1 MIEIYQEENTPV
13 KAFLV
18 GFLDKNK
25 SEEHSLAELKGLV
38 KTLGMEV
45 CGEMVITNVK
55 PNPQYFLGTGK
66 TEEIVHQVKTL
77 DGECI
82 IFDVEI
88 SPTHQRNWEK
98 LANIPCFDRQEVIL
112 RIFESRAATRE
123 ATLQVELASLEYS
136 LPRLAHSYGDMAR
149 QRGGAFGSKGSGET
163 KLELDRRKIQEKIY
177 AIKKELEKVRKNRQT
192 QRKQREKIPL
202 PVCAL
207 VGYTNAGKSS
217 LLNVLTSSNVY
228 EKDELFA
235 TLDTSTRRL
244 TKDGKHSILMT
255 DTVGFIKNLPHT
267 LVDAFRSTLE
277 EAVIS
282 DVLVIVLD
290 SSSIDIEENYKTTTT
305 VLEEIGANKNK
316 RLIVLNKWD
325 LIDTFTQYRLKE
337 LFPQGI
343 CTSTKTK
350 QGMEELTNTIFEICM
365 ENQIKCFVPYENG
378 KIISLIKRECF
389 IISETNKDDGIDFT
403 VKTNPEIE
411 NLLKEFLI

>member
-18 GFLDKNK
+18 GIQDSKIKTSSCLT
-25 SEEHSLAELKGLV
+25 ELKGLV
-38 KTLGMEV
+38 KTLKMEV
-45 CGEMVITNVK
+45 GGEIVITRVD

-66 TEEIVHQVKTL
+66 VQEILEQVEETES
-77 DGECI
+77 ECI
-82 IFDVEI
+82 IFDFEI
-88 SPTHQRNWEK
+88 FPTHQRNWEK
-98 LANIPCFDRQEVIL
+98 ISNIPCFDRQEVIL
-112 RIFESRAATRE
+112 RIFESRAQTRE

-177 AIKKELEKVRKNRQT
+177 SIKKELEKVRKNRQT

-217 LLNVLTSSNVY
+217 LLNVLTCSDVY

-244 TKDGKHSILMT
+244 SKDGKFSILMT
-255 DTVGFIKNLPHT
+255 DTVGFIKNLPHN
-267 LVDAFRSTLE
+267 LIDAFRSTLE

-290 SSSIDIEENYKTTTT
+290 SSSDDVLENYQTTVN
-305 VLEEIGANKNK
+305 VLEEIGAEKNK

-325 LIDTFTQYRLKE
+325 LADSFQKMKLQEHFINA
-337 LFPQGI
+337 I

-350 QGMEELTNTIFEICM
+350 EGLEDLINRIFEICM
-365 ENQIKCFVPYENG
+365 ENQVQCFVPYENG

-389 IISETNKDDGIDFT
+389 IISETNQDTGILYNI
-403 VKTNPEIE
+403 KTNKEVE
-411 NLLKEFLI
+411 SVLREFLV

>member
-18 GFLDKNK
+18 GIQDNK
-25 SEEHSLAELKGLV
+25 IKTSSCLTELKGLV
-38 KTLGMEV
+38 KTLKMEV
-45 CGEMVITNVK
+45 GGEIVITRVD

-66 TEEIVHQVKTL
+66 VQEILEQVEETES
-77 DGECI
+77 ECI
-82 IFDVEI
+82 IFDFEI

-98 LANIPCFDRQEVIL
+98 ISNIPCFDRQEVIL
-112 RIFESRAATRE
+112 RIFESRAQTRE

-177 AIKKELEKVRKNRQT
+177 SIKKELEKVRKNRQT

-217 LLNVLTSSNVY
+217 LLNVLTCSDVY

-244 TKDGKHSILMT
+244 SKDGKFSILMT
-255 DTVGFIKNLPHT
+255 DTVGFIKNLPHN
-267 LVDAFRSTLE
+267 LIDAFRSTLE

-290 SSSIDIEENYKTTTT
+290 SSSDDVLENYQTTVN
-305 VLEEIGANKNK
+305 VLEEIGAEKNK

-325 LIDTFTQYRLKE
+325 LADSFQKMKLQE
-337 LFPQGI
+337 HFDNPI

-350 QGMEELTNTIFEICM
+350 EGLEVLINRIFEICM
-365 ENQIKCFVPYENG
+365 ENQVQCFVPYENG

-389 IISETNKDDGIDFT
+389 IISETSQETGILYNI
-403 VKTNPEIE
+403 KTNKEVE
-411 NLLKEFLI
+411 NILKEFFV

>member
-18 GFLDKNK
+18 GIQDNK
-25 SEEHSLAELKGLV
+25 IKTSSCLTELKGLV
-38 KTLGMEV
+38 KTLKMEV
-45 CGEMVITNVK
+45 GGEIVITRVD

-66 TEEIVHQVKTL
+66 VQEILEQVEETES
-77 DGECI
+77 ECI
-82 IFDVEI
+82 IFDFEI

-98 LANIPCFDRQEVIL
+98 ISNIPCFDRQEVIL
-112 RIFESRAATRE
+112 RIFESRAQTRE

-177 AIKKELEKVRKNRQT
+177 SIKKELEKVRKNRQT

-217 LLNVLTSSNVY
+217 LLNVLTCSDVY

-244 TKDGKHSILMT
+244 SKDGKFSILMT
-255 DTVGFIKNLPHT
+255 DTVGFIKNLPHN
-267 LVDAFRSTLE
+267 LIDAFRSTLE

-290 SSSIDIEENYKTTTT
+290 SSSDDVLENYQTTVN
-305 VLEEIGANKNK
+305 VLEEIGAEKNK

-325 LIDTFTQYRLKE
+325 LADSFQKMKLQE
-337 LFPQGI
+337 HFNNAI

-350 QGMEELTNTIFEICM
+350 EGLEDLINRIFEICM
-365 ENQIKCFVPYENG
+365 ENQVQCFVPYENG

-389 IISETNKDDGIDFT
+389 IISETNKDTGILYNI
-403 VKTNPEIE
+403 KTNKEVE
-411 NLLKEFLI
+411 SVLKDFLV

>member
-18 GFLDKNK
+18 GIQDNK
-25 SEEHSLAELKGLV
+25 IKTSSCLTELKGLV
-38 KTLGMEV
+38 KTLKMEV
-45 CGEMVITNVK
+45 GGEIVITRVD

-66 TEEIVHQVKTL
+66 VQEILEQVEETES
-77 DGECI
+77 ECI
-82 IFDVEI
+82 IFDFEI

-98 LANIPCFDRQEVIL
+98 ISNIPCFDRQEVIL
-112 RIFESRAATRE
+112 RIFESRAQTRE

-177 AIKKELEKVRKNRQT
+177 SIKKELEKVRKNRQT

-217 LLNVLTSSNVY
+217 LLNVLTCSDVY

-244 TKDGKHSILMT
+244 SKDGKFSILMT
-255 DTVGFIKNLPHT
+255 DTVGFIKNLPHN
-267 LVDAFRSTLE
+267 LIDAFRSTLE

-290 SSSIDIEENYKTTTT
+290 SSSDDVLENYQTTVN
-305 VLEEIGANKNK
+305 VLEEIGAEKNK

-325 LIDTFTQYRLKE
+325 LADSFQKMKLQE
-337 LFPQGI
+337 HFNNAI

-350 QGMEELTNTIFEICM
+350 EGLDDLVNRIFEICM
-365 ENQIKCFVPYENG
+365 ENQIQCFVPYENG

-389 IISETNKDDGIDFT
+389 IISETNKDDGIVFT
-403 VKTNPEIE
+403 VKTNPEVE
-411 NLLKEFLI
+411 NLLKDFLI

>member
-18 GFLDKNK
+18 GIQDNK
-25 SEEHSLAELKGLV
+25 IKTSSCLTELKGLV
-38 KTLGMEV
+38 KTLKMEV
-45 CGEMVITNVK
+45 GGEIVITRVD

-66 TEEIVHQVKTL
+66 VQEILEQVEETES
-77 DGECI
+77 ECI
-82 IFDVEI
+82 IFDFEI

-98 LANIPCFDRQEVIL
+98 ISNIPCFDRQEVIL
-112 RIFESRAATRE
+112 RIFESRAQTRE

-177 AIKKELEKVRKNRQT
+177 SIKKELEKVRKNRQT

-217 LLNVLTSSNVY
+217 LLNVLTCSDVY

-244 TKDGKHSILMT
+244 SKDGKFSILMT
-255 DTVGFIKNLPHT
+255 DTVGFIKNLPHN
-267 LVDAFRSTLE
+267 LIDAFRSTLE

-290 SSSIDIEENYKTTTT
+290 SSSDDVLENYQTTVN
-305 VLEEIGANKNK
+305 VLEEIGADKNK

-325 LIDTFTQYRLKE
+325 LADSFQKMKLQEHFNKA
-337 LFPQGI
+337 I

-350 QGMEELTNTIFEICM
+350 EGLEDLINRIFEICM
-365 ENQIKCFVPYENG
+365 ENQVQCFVPYENG

-389 IISETNKDDGIDFT
+389 IISETNKDDGIVFT

-411 NLLKEFLI
+411 NLLKDFFV

>member
-18 GFLDKNK
+18 GIQDNK
-25 SEEHSLAELKGLV
+25 IKTSSCLTELKGLV
-38 KTLGMEV
+38 KTLKMEV
-45 CGEMVITNVK
+45 GGEIVITRVE

-66 TEEIVHQVKTL
+66 VQEILEQVEETES
-77 DGECI
+77 ECI
-82 IFDVEI
+82 IFDFEI

-123 ATLQVELASLEYS
+123 ATLQVELASLEYF

-177 AIKKELEKVRKNRQT
+177 SIKKELEKVRKNRQT

-217 LLNVLTSSNVY
+217 LLNVLTCSDVY

-244 TKDGKHSILMT
+244 SKDGKFSILMT
-255 DTVGFIKNLPHT
+255 DTVGFIKNLPHN
-267 LVDAFRSTLE
+267 LIDAFRSTLE

-290 SSSIDIEENYKTTTT
+290 SSSDDVLENYQTTVN
-305 VLEEIGANKNK
+305 VLEEIGADKNK

-325 LIDTFTQYRLKE
+325 LADSFQKMKLQE
-337 LFPQGI
+337 HFNNAI

-350 QGMEELTNTIFEICM
+350 EGLDDLVNRIFEICM
-365 ENQIKCFVPYENG
+365 ENQIQCFVPYENG

-389 IISETNKDDGIDFT
+389 IISETNKDDGIVFT
-403 VKTNPEIE
+403 VKTNPEVE
-411 NLLKEFLI
+411 NLLKDFLI

>member
-1 MIEIYQEENTPV
+1 MIEIYEEENTPV

-18 GFLDKNK
+18 GIQDNK
-25 SEEHSLAELKGLV
+25 IKTSSCLTELKGLV
-38 KTLGMEV
+38 KTLKMEV
-45 CGEMVITNVK
+45 GGEIVITRVD

-66 TEEIVHQVKTL
+66 VQEILEQVEETES
-77 DGECI
+77 ECI
-82 IFDVEI
+82 IFDFEI

-98 LANIPCFDRQEVIL
+98 ISNIPCFDRQEVIL
-112 RIFESRAATRE
+112 RIFESRAQTRE

-177 AIKKELEKVRKNRQT
+177 SIKKELEKVRKNRQT

-217 LLNVLTSSNVY
+217 LLNVLTCSDVY

-244 TKDGKHSILMT
+244 SKDGKFSILMT
-255 DTVGFIKNLPHT
+255 DTVGFIKNLPHN
-267 LVDAFRSTLE
+267 LIDAFRSTLE

-290 SSSIDIEENYKTTTT
+290 SSSDDVLENYQTTVN
-305 VLEEIGANKNK
+305 VLEEIGAEKNK

-325 LIDTFTQYRLKE
+325 LADSFQKMKLQE
-337 LFPQGI
+337 HFNNAI

-350 QGMEELTNTIFEICM
+350 EGLEDLINRIFEICM
-365 ENQIKCFVPYENG
+365 ENQVQCFVPYENG

-389 IISETNKDDGIDFT
+389 IISETNQDTGILYNI
-403 VKTNPEIE
+403 KTNKEVE
-411 NLLKEFLI
+411 SVLKDFLV

>member
-18 GFLDKNK
+18 GIQDNK
-25 SEEHSLAELKGLV
+25 IKTSSCLTELKGLV
-38 KTLGMEV
+38 KTLKMEV
-45 CGEMVITNVK
+45 GGEILITRVD

-66 TEEIVHQVKTL
+66 VQEILEQVEETES
-77 DGECI
+77 ECI
-82 IFDVEI
+82 IFDFEI

-98 LANIPCFDRQEVIL
+98 ISNIPCFDRQEVIL
-112 RIFESRAATRE
+112 RIFESRAQTRE

-177 AIKKELEKVRKNRQT
+177 SIKKELEKVRKNRQT

-217 LLNVLTSSNVY
+217 LLNVLTCSDVY

-244 TKDGKHSILMT
+244 SKDGKFSILMT
-255 DTVGFIKNLPHT
+255 DTVGFIKNLPHN
-267 LVDAFRSTLE
+267 LIDAFRSTLE

-290 SSSIDIEENYKTTTT
+290 SSSDDVLENYQTTVN
-305 VLEEIGANKNK
+305 VLEEIGAEKNK

-325 LIDTFTQYRLKE
+325 LADSFQKMKLQE
-337 LFPQGI
+337 HFDNPI

-350 QGMEELTNTIFEICM
+350 EGLEDLINRIFEICM
-365 ENQIKCFVPYENG
+365 ENQVQCFVPYENG

-389 IISETNKDDGIDFT
+389 IISETNQETGILYNI
-403 VKTNPEIE
+403 KTNKEVE
-411 NLLKEFLI
+411 SVLREFLI

>member
-1 MIEIYQEENTPV
+1 
-13 KAFLV
+13 
-18 GFLDKNK
+18 
-25 SEEHSLAELKGLV
+25 
-38 KTLGMEV
+38 MEV
-45 CGEMVITNVK
+45 CGEILISKIN
-55 PNPQYFLGTGK
+55 PNPQYYLGTGK
-66 TEEIVHQVKTL
+66 TEEIIHQVETL

-82 IFDVEI
+82 IFDFEI

-177 AIKKELEKVRKNRQT
+177 SIKKELEKVRKNRQT

-350 QGMEELTNTIFEICM
+350 QGLEELTNTIFEICM

-389 IISETNKDDGIDFT
+389 IISETNKDDGIEFT

-411 NLLKEFLI
+411 NLLKDFLI

>member
-18 GFLDKNK
+18 GIQDNK
-25 SEEHSLAELKGLV
+25 IKTSSCLTELKGLV
-38 KTLGMEV
+38 KTLKMEV
-45 CGEMVITNVK
+45 GGEIVITRVD

-66 TEEIVHQVKTL
+66 VQEILEQVEETES
-77 DGECI
+77 ECI
-82 IFDVEI
+82 IFDFEI

-98 LANIPCFDRQEVIL
+98 ISNIPCFDRQEVIL
-112 RIFESRAATRE
+112 RIFESRAQTRE

-177 AIKKELEKVRKNRQT
+177 SIKKELEKVRKNRQT

-217 LLNVLTSSNVY
+217 LLNVLTCSDVY

-244 TKDGKHSILMT
+244 SKDGKFSILMT
-255 DTVGFIKNLPHT
+255 DTVGFIKNLPHS
-267 LVDAFRSTLE
+267 LIDAFRSTLE

-290 SSSIDIEENYKTTTT
+290 SSSDDVLENYQTTVN
-305 VLEEIGANKNK
+305 VLEEIGAEKNK

-325 LIDTFTQYRLKE
+325 LADSFQKMKLQE
-337 LFPQGI
+337 HFNNAI

-350 QGMEELTNTIFEICM
+350 DGLEDLINRIFEICM
-365 ENQIKCFVPYENG
+365 ENQVQCFVPYENG

-389 IISETNKDDGIDFT
+389 IISETNQDTGILYNI
-403 VKTNPEIE
+403 KTNKEVE
-411 NLLKEFLI
+411 SVLKDFLV

>member
-18 GFLDKNK
+18 GIQDNK
-25 SEEHSLAELKGLV
+25 IKTSSCLTELKGLV
-38 KTLGMEV
+38 KTLKMEV
-45 CGEMVITNVK
+45 GGEIVITRVD

-66 TEEIVHQVKTL
+66 VQEILEQVEETES
-77 DGECI
+77 ECI
-82 IFDVEI
+82 IFDFEI

-98 LANIPCFDRQEVIL
+98 ISNIPCFDRQEVIL
-112 RIFESRAATRE
+112 RIFESRAQTRE

-177 AIKKELEKVRKNRQT
+177 SIKKELEKVRKNRQT

-217 LLNVLTSSNVY
+217 LLNVLTCSDVY

-244 TKDGKHSILMT
+244 SKDGKFSILMT
-255 DTVGFIKNLPHT
+255 DTVGFIKNLPHN
-267 LVDAFRSTLE
+267 LIDAFRSTLE

-290 SSSIDIEENYKTTTT
+290 SSSDDVLENYQTTVN
-305 VLEEIGANKNK
+305 VLEEIGAEKNK

-325 LIDTFTQYRLKE
+325 LADSFQKMRLQE
-337 LFPQGI
+337 HFDNPI

-350 QGMEELTNTIFEICM
+350 EGLEDLINRIFEICM
-365 ENQIKCFVPYENG
+365 ENQVQCFVPYENG

-389 IISETNKDDGIDFT
+389 IISEINQETGILYNIKTNKE
-403 VKTNPEIE
+403 VESV
-411 NLLKEFLI
+411 LREFLV

>member
-18 GFLDKNK
+18 GIQEKGQAFDFCL
-25 SEEHSLAELKGLV
+25 SELKGLV

-66 TEEIVHQVKTL
+66 TEEIIHQVETL

-82 IFDVEI
+82 IFDFEI

-112 RIFESRAATRE
+112 RIFESRAATKE
-123 ATLQVELASLEYS
+123 ASLQVELANLEYS

-350 QGMEELTNTIFEICM
+350 QGLEELTNTIFEICM

-389 IISETNKDDGIDFT
+389 IISETNKDDGIEFT

-411 NLLKEFLI
+411 NLLKDFLI

>member
-1 MIEIYQEENTPV
+1 MIEIYEEENTPV

-18 GFLDKNK
+18 GIQEKGQAFDFCL
-25 SEEHSLAELKGLV
+25 SELKGLV

-82 IFDVEI
+82 IFDFEI

-112 RIFESRAATRE
+112 RIFESRAATKE
-123 ATLQVELASLEYS
+123 ASLQVELANLEYS

-290 SSSIDIEENYKTTTT
+290 SSSVDIEENYKTTTT

-350 QGMEELTNTIFEICM
+350 QGLEDLTNTIFEICM

-389 IISETNKDDGIDFT
+389 IISETNKDDGIEFT

-411 NLLKEFLI
+411 NLLKDFLI

>member
-25 SEEHSLAELKGLV
+25 SEEYSLAELKGLV

-45 CGEMVITNVK
+45 CGEILISKIN
-55 PNPQYFLGTGK
+55 PNPQYYLGTGK
-66 TEEIVHQVKTL
+66 TEEIIHQVETL

-82 IFDVEI
+82 IFDFEI

-177 AIKKELEKVRKNRQT
+177 SIKKELEKVRKNRQT

-217 LLNVLTSSNVY
+217 LLNVLTCSDVY

-350 QGMEELTNTIFEICM
+350 EGLEDLINRIFEICM
-365 ENQIKCFVPYENG
+365 ENQIQCFVPYENG

-389 IISETNKDDGIDFT
+389 IISETNKDDGIEFT

-411 NLLKEFLI
+411 NLLKDFLI

>member
-18 GFLDKNK
+18 GIQDNK
-25 SEEHSLAELKGLV
+25 IKTSSCLTELKGLV
-38 KTLGMEV
+38 KTLKMEV
-45 CGEMVITNVK
+45 GGEILITRVD

-66 TEEIVHQVKTL
+66 VQEILEQVEETES
-77 DGECI
+77 ECI
-82 IFDVEI
+82 IFDFEI

-98 LANIPCFDRQEVIL
+98 ISNIPCFDRQEVIL
-112 RIFESRAATRE
+112 RIFESRAQTRE

-177 AIKKELEKVRKNRQT
+177 SIKKELEKVRKNRQT

-217 LLNVLTSSNVY
+217 LLNVLTCSDVY

-244 TKDGKHSILMT
+244 SKDGKFSILMT
-255 DTVGFIKNLPHT
+255 DTVGFIKNLPHN
-267 LVDAFRSTLE
+267 LIDAFRSTLE

-290 SSSIDIEENYKTTTT
+290 SSSDDVLENYQTTVN
-305 VLEEIGANKNK
+305 VLEEIGAEKNK

-325 LIDTFTQYRLKE
+325 LADSFQKMRLQE
-337 LFPQGI
+337 HFDNPI

-350 QGMEELTNTIFEICM
+350 EGLEDLINRIFEICM
-365 ENQIKCFVPYENG
+365 ENQVQCFVPYENG

-389 IISETNKDDGIDFT
+389 IISETNQETGILYNI
-403 VKTNPEIE
+403 KTNKEVE
-411 NLLKEFLI
+411 SVLREFLI

>member
-18 GFLDKNK
+18 GIQDNK
-25 SEEHSLAELKGLV
+25 IKTSSCLTELKGLV
-38 KTLGMEV
+38 KTLKMEV
-45 CGEMVITNVK
+45 GGEIVITRVD

-66 TEEIVHQVKTL
+66 VQEILEQVEETES
-77 DGECI
+77 ECI
-82 IFDVEI
+82 IFDFEI

-98 LANIPCFDRQEVIL
+98 ISNIPCFDRQEVIL
-112 RIFESRAATRE
+112 RIFESRAQTRE

-177 AIKKELEKVRKNRQT
+177 SIKKELEKVRKNRQT

-217 LLNVLTSSNVY
+217 LLNVLTCSDVY

-244 TKDGKHSILMT
+244 SKDGKFSILMT
-255 DTVGFIKNLPHT
+255 DTVGFIKNLPHN
-267 LVDAFRSTLE
+267 LIDAFRSTLE

-290 SSSIDIEENYKTTTT
+290 SSSDDVLENYQTTVN
-305 VLEEIGANKNK
+305 VLEEIGAEKNK

-325 LIDTFTQYRLKE
+325 LADSFQKMRLQE
-337 LFPQGI
+337 HFDNPI

-350 QGMEELTNTIFEICM
+350 EGLEDLINRIFEICM
-365 ENQIKCFVPYENG
+365 ENQVQCFVPYENG

-389 IISETNKDDGIDFT
+389 IISETNQETGILYNI
-403 VKTNPEIE
+403 KTNKEVE
-411 NLLKEFLI
+411 SVLKDFLV

>member
-18 GFLDKNK
+18 GIQDNK
-25 SEEHSLAELKGLV
+25 IKTSSCLTELKGLV
-38 KTLGMEV
+38 KTLKMEV
-45 CGEMVITNVK
+45 GGEIVITRVD

-66 TEEIVHQVKTL
+66 VQEILEQVEETES
-77 DGECI
+77 ECI
-82 IFDVEI
+82 IFDFEI

-98 LANIPCFDRQEVIL
+98 ISNIPCFDRHEVIL
-112 RIFESRAATRE
+112 RIFESRAQTRE

-177 AIKKELEKVRKNRQT
+177 SIKNELEKVRKNRQT

-217 LLNVLTSSNVY
+217 LLNVLTCSDVY

-244 TKDGKHSILMT
+244 SKDGKFPILMT
-255 DTVGFIKNLPHT
+255 DTVGFIKNLPHN
-267 LVDAFRSTLE
+267 LIDAFRSTLE

-290 SSSIDIEENYKTTTT
+290 SSSDDVLENYQTTVN
-305 VLEEIGANKNK
+305 VLEEIGAEKNK

-325 LIDTFTQYRLKE
+325 LAYSFQKMKLQE
-337 LFPQGI
+337 HFNNAI

-350 QGMEELTNTIFEICM
+350 DGLEDLINRIFEICM
-365 ENQIKCFVPYENG
+365 ENQVQCFVPYENG

-389 IISETNKDDGIDFT
+389 IISETNQETGILYNI
-403 VKTNPEIE
+403 KTNKEVE
-411 NLLKEFLI
+411 SVLREFLV

>member
-18 GFLDKNK
+18 GIQDSKIKTSSCLT
-25 SEEHSLAELKGLV
+25 ELKGLV
-38 KTLGMEV
+38 KTLKMEV
-45 CGEMVITNVK
+45 GGEIVITRVD

-66 TEEIVHQVKTL
+66 VQEILEQVEETES
-77 DGECI
+77 ECI
-82 IFDVEI
+82 IFDFEI

-98 LANIPCFDRQEVIL
+98 ISNIPCFDRQEVIL
-112 RIFESRAATRE
+112 RIFESRAQTRE

-177 AIKKELEKVRKNRQT
+177 SIKKELEKVRKNRQT

-217 LLNVLTSSNVY
+217 LLNVLTCSDVY

-244 TKDGKHSILMT
+244 SKDGKFSILMT
-255 DTVGFIKNLPHT
+255 DTVGFIKNLPHN
-267 LVDAFRSTLE
+267 LIDAFRSTLE

-290 SSSIDIEENYKTTTT
+290 SSSDDVLENYQTTVN
-305 VLEEIGANKNK
+305 VLEEIGAEKNK

-325 LIDTFTQYRLKE
+325 LADSFQKMKLQE
-337 LFPQGI
+337 HFNNAI

-350 QGMEELTNTIFEICM
+350 EGLEDLINRIFEICM
-365 ENQIKCFVPYENG
+365 ENQVKCFVPYENG

-389 IISETNKDDGIDFT
+389 IISETNQETGILYNI
-403 VKTNPEIE
+403 KTNKEVE
-411 NLLKEFLI
+411 NVLKDFLV

>member
-18 GFLDKNK
+18 GIQDNK
-25 SEEHSLAELKGLV
+25 IKTSSCLTELKGLV
-38 KTLGMEV
+38 KTLKMEV
-45 CGEMVITNVK
+45 GGEIVITRVD

-66 TEEIVHQVKTL
+66 VQEILEQVEETES
-77 DGECI
+77 ECI
-82 IFDVEI
+82 IFDFEI

-98 LANIPCFDRQEVIL
+98 ISNIPCFDRQEVIL
-112 RIFESRAATRE
+112 RIFESRAQTRE

-177 AIKKELEKVRKNRQT
+177 SIKKELEKVRKNRQT

-217 LLNVLTSSNVY
+217 LLNVLTCSDVY

-244 TKDGKHSILMT
+244 SKDGKFSILMT
-255 DTVGFIKNLPHT
+255 DTVGFIKNLPHN
-267 LVDAFRSTLE
+267 LIDAFRSTLE

-290 SSSIDIEENYKTTTT
+290 SSSDDVLENYQTTVN
-305 VLEEIGANKNK
+305 VLEEIGAEKNK

-325 LIDTFTQYRLKE
+325 LADSFQKMKLQE
-337 LFPQGI
+337 HFDNPI

-350 QGMEELTNTIFEICM
+350 EGLEDLINRIFEMCM
-365 ENQIKCFVPYENG
+365 ENQVQCFVPYENG

-389 IISETNKDDGIDFT
+389 IISETNQETGILYNI
-403 VKTNPEIE
+403 KTNKEVE
-411 NLLKEFLI
+411 SVLREFLV

>member
-18 GFLDKNK
+18 GIQDNK
-25 SEEHSLAELKGLV
+25 IKTSSCLTELKGLV
-38 KTLGMEV
+38 KTLKMEV
-45 CGEMVITNVK
+45 GGEIVITRVD

-66 TEEIVHQVKTL
+66 VQEILVQVEETES
-77 DGECI
+77 ECI
-82 IFDVEI
+82 IFDFEI

-98 LANIPCFDRQEVIL
+98 ISNIPCFDRQEVIL
-112 RIFESRAATRE
+112 RIFESRAQTRE

-177 AIKKELEKVRKNRQT
+177 SIKKELEKVRKNRQT

-217 LLNVLTSSNVY
+217 LLNVLTCSDVY

-244 TKDGKHSILMT
+244 SKDGKFSILMT
-255 DTVGFIKNLPHT
+255 DTVGFIKNLPHN
-267 LVDAFRSTLE
+267 LIDAFRSTLE

-290 SSSIDIEENYKTTTT
+290 SSSDDVLENYQTTVN
-305 VLEEIGANKNK
+305 VLEEIGAEKNK

-325 LIDTFTQYRLKE
+325 LADSFQKMRLQE
-337 LFPQGI
+337 HFDNPI

-350 QGMEELTNTIFEICM
+350 EGLEDLINRIFEICM
-365 ENQIKCFVPYENG
+365 ENQVQCFVPYENG

-389 IISETNKDDGIDFT
+389 IISEINQETGILYNIKTNKE
-403 VKTNPEIE
+403 VESV
-411 NLLKEFLI
+411 LREFLV

>member
-1 MIEIYQEENTPV
+1 MIEIYQEETTLV

-18 GFLDKNK
+18 GIQDNKNK
-25 SEEHSLAELKGLV
+25 LISCLTELKGLV
-38 KTLGMEV
+38 KTLKMEV
-45 CGEMVITNVK
+45 AGEIVITRVE

-66 TEEIVHQVKTL
+66 VQEILEQVEETES
-77 DGECI
+77 ECI
-82 IFDVEI
+82 IFDFEI

-98 LANIPCFDRQEVIL
+98 LANKPCFDRQEVIL
-112 RIFESRAATRE
+112 RIFESRAQTKE

-177 AIKKELEKVRKNRQT
+177 SIKKELEKVRKNRQT

-217 LLNVLTSSNVY
+217 LLNVLTCSDVY

-244 TKDGKHSILMT
+244 SKDGKFSILMT
-255 DTVGFIKNLPHT
+255 DTVGFIKNLPHN
-267 LVDAFRSTLE
+267 LIDAFRSTLE

-290 SSSIDIEENYKTTTT
+290 SSSDDVLENYQTTIN
-305 VLEEIGANKNK
+305 VLEEIGAEKNK

-325 LIDTFTQYRLKE
+325 LANSLQKMKLQDHFE
-337 LFPQGI
+337 NAI

-350 QGMEELTNTIFEICM
+350 EGLEDLINRIFEICM
-365 ENQIKCFVPYENG
+365 ENQIQCFVPYENG

-389 IISETNKDDGIDFT
+389 IISETNQETGILFNI
-403 VKTNPEIE
+403 KTNKEVE
-411 NLLKEFLI
+411 NILREFFV

>member
-18 GFLDKNK
+18 GIQEKGQAFDFCL
-25 SEEHSLAELKGLV
+25 SELKGLV

-82 IFDVEI
+82 IFDFEI

-112 RIFESRAATRE
+112 RIFESRAATKE
-123 ATLQVELASLEYS
+123 ASLQVELANLEYS

-177 AIKKELEKVRKNRQT
+177 SIKKELEKVRKNRQT

-350 QGMEELTNTIFEICM
+350 QGLEELTNTIFEICM

-389 IISETNKDDGIDFT
+389 IISETNKDDGIEFT

-411 NLLKEFLI
+411 NLLKDFLI

>member
-18 GFLDKNK
+18 GIQDNK
-25 SEEHSLAELKGLV
+25 IKTSSCLTELKGLV
-38 KTLGMEV
+38 KTLKMEV
-45 CGEMVITNVK
+45 GGEIVITRVD

-66 TEEIVHQVKTL
+66 VQEILEQVEETES
-77 DGECI
+77 ECI
-82 IFDVEI
+82 IFDFEI

-98 LANIPCFDRQEVIL
+98 ISNIPCFDRQEVIL
-112 RIFESRAATRE
+112 RIFESRAQTRE

-177 AIKKELEKVRKNRQT
+177 SIKKELEKVRKNRQT

-217 LLNVLTSSNVY
+217 LLNVLTCSDVY

-244 TKDGKHSILMT
+244 SKDGKFSILMT
-255 DTVGFIKNLPHT
+255 DTVGFIKNLPHN
-267 LVDAFRSTLE
+267 LIDAFRSTLE

-290 SSSIDIEENYKTTTT
+290 SSSDDVLENYQTTVN
-305 VLEEIGANKNK
+305 VLEEIGAEKNK

-325 LIDTFTQYRLKE
+325 LADSFQKIKLQEHFDN
-337 LFPQGI
+337 PI

-350 QGMEELTNTIFEICM
+350 EGLEDLINRIFEICM
-365 ENQIKCFVPYENG
+365 ENQVQCFVPYENG

-389 IISETNKDDGIDFT
+389 IISETNQETGILYNI
-403 VKTNPEIE
+403 KTNKEVE
-411 NLLKEFLI
+411 SVLREFLI

>member
-1 MIEIYQEENTPV
+1 MIEIYEEENTPV

-18 GFLDKNK
+18 GIQEKGQAFNFCL
-25 SEEHSLAELKGLV
+25 SELKGLV

-66 TEEIVHQVKTL
+66 TEEIIHQVETL

-82 IFDVEI
+82 IFDFEI

-123 ATLQVELASLEYS
+123 ASLQVELANLEYS

-192 QRKQREKIPL
+192 QRKQRGKIPL

-350 QGMEELTNTIFEICM
+350 QGLEDLTNTIFEICM

-389 IISETNKDDGIDFT
+389 IISETNKDDGIEFT

-411 NLLKEFLI
+411 NLLKDFLI

>member
-18 GFLDKNK
+18 GIQDNK
-25 SEEHSLAELKGLV
+25 IKTSSCLTELKGLV
-38 KTLGMEV
+38 KTLKMEV
-45 CGEMVITNVK
+45 GGEIVITRVD

-66 TEEIVHQVKTL
+66 VQEILEQVEETES
-77 DGECI
+77 ECI
-82 IFDVEI
+82 IFDFEI

-98 LANIPCFDRQEVIL
+98 ISNIPCFDRQEVIL
-112 RIFESRAATRE
+112 RIFESRAQTRE

-177 AIKKELEKVRKNRQT
+177 SIKKELEKVRKNRQT

-217 LLNVLTSSNVY
+217 LLNVLTCSDVY

-244 TKDGKHSILMT
+244 SKDGKFSILMT
-255 DTVGFIKNLPHT
+255 DTVGFIKNLPHN
-267 LVDAFRSTLE
+267 LIDAFRSTLE

-290 SSSIDIEENYKTTTT
+290 SSSDDVLENYQTTVN
-305 VLEEIGANKNK
+305 VLEEIGAEKNK

-325 LIDTFTQYRLKE
+325 LADSFQKMRLQE
-337 LFPQGI
+337 HFDNPI

-350 QGMEELTNTIFEICM
+350 EGLEDLINRIFEICM
-365 ENQIKCFVPYENG
+365 ENQVQCFVPYENG

-389 IISETNKDDGIDFT
+389 IISETNQETGILYNI
-403 VKTNPEIE
+403 KTNKEVE
-411 NLLKEFLI
+411 SVLREFLI

>member
-1 MIEIYQEENTPV
+1 M
-13 KAFLV
+13 
-18 GFLDKNK
+18 
-25 SEEHSLAELKGLV
+25 
-38 KTLGMEV
+38 
-45 CGEMVITNVK
+45 
-55 PNPQYFLGTGK
+55 
-66 TEEIVHQVKTL
+66 
-77 DGECI
+77 
-82 IFDVEI
+82 
-88 SPTHQRNWEK
+88 
-98 LANIPCFDRQEVIL
+98 
-112 RIFESRAATRE
+112 
-123 ATLQVELASLEYS
+123 
-136 LPRLAHSYGDMAR
+136 
-149 QRGGAFGSKGSGET
+149 
-163 KLELDRRKIQEKIY
+163 
-177 AIKKELEKVRKNRQT
+177 
-192 QRKQREKIPL
+192 

-244 TKDGKHSILMT
+244 SKDGKFSILMT

-325 LIDTFTQYRLKE
+325 LIDTFTLYRLKE

-350 QGMEELTNTIFEICM
+350 QGLEDLTNTIFEICM

-389 IISETNKDDGIDFT
+389 IISETNKDDGIEFT

-411 NLLKEFLI
+411 NLLKDFFV

>member
-18 GFLDKNK
+18 GIQDNK
-25 SEEHSLAELKGLV
+25 IKTSSCLTELKGLV
-38 KTLGMEV
+38 KTLKMEV
-45 CGEMVITNVK
+45 GGEIVITRVD

-66 TEEIVHQVKTL
+66 VQEILEQVEETES
-77 DGECI
+77 ECI
-82 IFDVEI
+82 IFDFEI

-98 LANIPCFDRQEVIL
+98 ISNIPCFDRQEVIL
-112 RIFESRAATRE
+112 RIFESRAQTRE

-177 AIKKELEKVRKNRQT
+177 SIKKELEKVRKNRQT

-217 LLNVLTSSNVY
+217 LLNVLTCSDVY

-244 TKDGKHSILMT
+244 SKDGKFSILMT
-255 DTVGFIKNLPHT
+255 DTVGFIKNLPHN
-267 LVDAFRSTLE
+267 LIDAFRSTLE

-290 SSSIDIEENYKTTTT
+290 SSSDDVLENYQTTVN
-305 VLEEIGANKNK
+305 VLEEIGAEKNK

-325 LIDTFTQYRLKE
+325 LADSFQKMKLQE
-337 LFPQGI
+337 HFDNPI

-350 QGMEELTNTIFEICM
+350 EGLEDLINRIFEICM
-365 ENQIKCFVPYENG
+365 ENQVQCFVPYENG

-389 IISETNKDDGIDFT
+389 IISETNQETGILYNI
-403 VKTNPEIE
+403 KTNKEVE
-411 NLLKEFLI
+411 SVLREFLV

>member
-18 GFLDKNK
+18 GIQDNK
-25 SEEHSLAELKGLV
+25 IKTSSCLTELKGLV
-38 KTLGMEV
+38 KTLKMEV
-45 CGEMVITNVK
+45 GGEIVITRVD

-66 TEEIVHQVKTL
+66 VQEILVQVEETES
-77 DGECI
+77 ECI
-82 IFDVEI
+82 IFDFEI

-98 LANIPCFDRQEVIL
+98 ISNIPCFDRQEVIL
-112 RIFESRAATRE
+112 RIFESRAQTRE

-177 AIKKELEKVRKNRQT
+177 SIKKELEKVRKNRQT

-217 LLNVLTSSNVY
+217 LLNVLTCSDVY

-244 TKDGKHSILMT
+244 SKDGKFSILMT
-255 DTVGFIKNLPHT
+255 DTVGFIKNLPHN
-267 LVDAFRSTLE
+267 LIDAFRSTLE

-290 SSSIDIEENYKTTTT
+290 SSSDDVLENYQTTLNF
-305 VLEEIGANKNK
+305 LEEIGAEKNK

-325 LIDTFTQYRLKE
+325 LADSFQKMRLQE
-337 LFPQGI
+337 HFDNPI

-350 QGMEELTNTIFEICM
+350 EGLEDLINRIFEICM
-365 ENQIKCFVPYENG
+365 ENQVQCFVPYENG

-389 IISETNKDDGIDFT
+389 IISEINQETGILYNIKTNKE
-403 VKTNPEIE
+403 VESV
-411 NLLKEFLI
+411 LREFLV